1 MTKMN
6 KERLQKLAE
15 KAVAAQRVMLGFSSR
30 KKRDML
36 YAIAD
41 ELEKHRDEI
50 LAVNRRDVSEA
61 VVRGRSSGFLDRLT
75 ITELRFGN
83 MVRAFRVIAD
93 SKDPIGE
100 QISRWIRPNGL
111 EIIRKR
117 VPIGVVGLAL
127 ESRPHVVALASA
139 VCFKVNNAVM
149 VVSDD
154 EAKNTNELLAKAIRT
169 GGAASGLP
177 GDALQL
183 VCSDENL
190 HDCRILTSL
199 EGLVDVA
206 ILRGS
211 NTFVNDLV
219 EHAKIPVLKHCG
231 GLCHVYVDCDRKRP
245 EADAPSEEA
254 QAATLGPPK
263 VIYKMPS
270 RELEAGEPSDGADS
284 LVDIKMAL
292 DIVFNSRCYEPY
304 ACNTANVVLVHRR
317 IAPKFLPALA
327 ERAGARGVELH
338 GDEAVRLIL
347 PSAKPAD
354 ADEWRS
360 PRKEMVLTIGIV
372 DSIEAAV
379 SHINECGS
387 HLSDSIVSEDL
398 GAQNFF
404 MRDVDSAAVYA
415 NASTCFSDGGEF
427 GMGAE
432 IGLSSDKLNARGPI
446 GLEDLT
452 STKYMVH
459 GNGQT
464 RG

>member
-1 MTKMN
+1 MN

-15 KAVAAQRVMLGFSSR
+15 DAAAAQRMMLGFSSR

-41 ELEKHRDEI
+41 ELEKHREEI
-50 LAVNRRDVSEA
+50 LAVNGRDVSSA
-61 VVRGRSSGFLDRLT
+61 VSRGRSSGFLDRLT
-75 ITELRFGN
+75 ITELRFSN
-83 MVRAFRVIAD
+83 IVRAFRVIAD

-117 VPIGVVGLAL
+117 VPIGVVGIAL

-139 VCFKVNNAVM
+139 ICFKVNNAVM

-154 EAKNTNELLAKAIRT
+154 EAKNTNELLANAIRN

-183 VCSDENL
+183 VCSDDNL

-211 NTFVNDLV
+211 HVFVNDLV
-219 EHAKIPVLKHCG
+219 EHAKIPVLKHRG
-231 GLCHVYVDCDRKRP
+231 GLCHVYVDCNRKRQD
-245 EADAPSEEA
+245 ENAPNEEA
-254 QAATLGPPK
+254 QAAVLGPPK
-263 VIYKMPS
+263 VIYKVPS
-270 RELEAGEPSDGADS
+270 RELGAGEPCGGADC
-284 LVDIKMAL
+284 VIDIKMAL
-292 DIVFNSRCYEPY
+292 DIVVNSRCYEPY
-304 ACNTANVVLVHRR
+304 ACNAANVVLVHQC
-317 IAPKFLPALA
+317 IAPTFLPALA
-327 ERAGARGVELH
+327 ERAKASGIELH
-338 GDEAVRLIL
+338 GDEAVCRIL

-360 PRKEMVLTIGIV
+360 PRKEMVLTVGMV
-372 DSIEAAV
+372 ESIEDAV

-387 HLSDSIVSEDL
+387 HLSDSIVSEDP

-452 STKYMVH
+452 STKYMVR